1 MATNQTANY
10 DLNQWLST
18 DQVLRTDF
26 NADNAKLDAA
36 LGALNR
42 SKADSAQLA
51 AAVGRVSDLESSR
64 ATKAELG
71 ELADQVEENENAIQ
85 QLTADLT
92 KITFGFYA
100 GDGADTRMIQL
111 GFSPKAVLLVAG
123 WGAMGYYA
131 NAYQYAGG
139 LALPGHPA
147 TTNHHGLEYLSLTS
161 SGFQVD
167 QSISD
172 YQDSVHINDEDMIYY
187 YIAFS

>member
-71 ELADQVEENENAIQ
+71 ELADQVEENETAIQ

-100 GDGADTRMIQL
+100 GDGADTRTIQL

-123 WGAMGYYA
+123 WGRWGTMPTPTSTPEGWLCRDIRQLQITMGW
-131 NAYQYAGG
+131 NTF
-139 LALPGHPA
+139 L
-147 TTNHHGLEYLSLTS
+147 
-161 SGFQVD
+161 
-167 QSISD
+167 
-172 YQDSVHINDEDMIYY
+172 
-187 YIAFS
+187 